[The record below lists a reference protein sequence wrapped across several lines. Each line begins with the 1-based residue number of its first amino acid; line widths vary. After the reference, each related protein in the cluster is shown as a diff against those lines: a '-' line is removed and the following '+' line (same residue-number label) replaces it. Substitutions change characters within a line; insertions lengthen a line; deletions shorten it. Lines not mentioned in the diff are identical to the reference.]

1 MHDFQ
6 IEIQKQ
12 KQNVNYTEHYL
23 LAIKAA
29 GFGIV
34 LELVTFSCMV
44 QRVGC
49 SSCKSL
55 KICVLVLSIKYGS
68 NSQRPG
74 LKIEKILESP
84 FGH

>member
-49 SSCKSL
+49 SS
-55 KICVLVLSIKYGS
+55 
-68 NSQRPG
+68 
-74 LKIEKILESP
+74 
-84 FGH
+84 